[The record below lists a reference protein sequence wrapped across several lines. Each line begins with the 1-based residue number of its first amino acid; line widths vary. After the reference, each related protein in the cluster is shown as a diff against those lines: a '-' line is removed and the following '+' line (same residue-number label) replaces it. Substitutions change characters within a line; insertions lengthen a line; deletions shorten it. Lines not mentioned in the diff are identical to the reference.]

1 MVPFGGAGHNVI
13 HFFEVGQV
21 IEIHLILLF
30 MIAAAVI
37 AVQVKDL
44 LSSVVAIGAVG
55 VGLAMAFLLLKA
67 PDLAILQ
74 LVVEILSLI
83 ILVHATIRQDLP
95 FSTSGRWLFNTVST
109 LFFIA
114 VFLTIAH
121 NALKSIPPFGSPLS
135 ASPAPSAAGISS
147 AKEGT
152 GNLVTAILGKAR
164 AIDTLGE
171 VAALFTAVVGV
182 LAVSRKIGRT
192 GGGDGL

>member
-1 MVPFGGAGHNVI
+1 M
-13 HFFEVGQV
+13 
-21 IEIHLILLF
+21 IEIHLVLIF

-37 AVQVKDL
+37 AVSVKDL

-83 ILVHATIRQDLP
+83 ILVHATTRQDLP
-95 FSTSGRWLFNTVST
+95 FSTSGRWLFNTIST
-109 LFFIA
+109 LFFVV
-114 VFLTIAH
+114 VFLMVAH
-121 NALKSIPPFGSPLS
+121 KALKGIPIVG
-135 ASPAPSAAGISS
+135 ASLPGAVQPIMENVP
-147 AKEGT
+147 AKEET
-152 GNLVTAILGKAR
+152 GNLVATILMKTR

-182 LAVSRKIGRT
+182 LAISRKIGRT
-192 GGGDGL
+192 GGGNGL

>member
-1 MVPFGGAGHNVI
+1 MT
-13 HFFEVGQV
+13 
-21 IEIHLILLF
+21 EIHLILIF

-67 PDLAILQ
+67 PDLAMLQ
-74 LVVEILSLI
+74 LVVEILSLV

-109 LFFIA
+109 LFFIT
-114 VFLTIAH
+114 VFLMIAH
-121 NALKSIPPFGSPLS
+121 NVLKGIPPFGSPLPVS
-135 ASPAPSAAGISS
+135 AASPAAGDLSV
-147 AKEGT
+147 KEGT
-152 GNLVTAILGKAR
+152 GNLVAAILTKAR

-182 LAVSRKIGRT
+182 LAISRKIGRA

>member
-1 MVPFGGAGHNVI
+1 M
-13 HFFEVGQV
+13 
-21 IEIHLILLF
+21 IEINLILLF

-37 AVQVKDL
+37 AVTVKDL

-109 LFFIA
+109 LFFVA
-114 VFLTIAH
+114 VFIMVAY
-121 NALKSIPPFGSPLS
+121 NALKGIPFFGSSLPKMTG
-135 ASPAPSAAGISS
+135 PI
-147 AKEGT
+147 T
-152 GNLVTAILGKAR
+152 GNLSDKEWAGNLVAAILMKTR

-171 VAALFTAVVGV
+171 VAALFAAVVGV
-182 LAVSRKIGRT
+182 LAISRKIGRT

>member
-1 MVPFGGAGHNVI
+1 
-13 HFFEVGQV
+13 
-21 IEIHLILLF
+21 

-109 LFFIA
+109 LFFVA
-114 VFLTIAH
+114 VFLMIAG
-121 NALKSIPPFGSPLS
+121 NVLKDITAFGSSLS
-135 ASPAPSAAGISS
+135 RVTQPASGSLPV
-147 AKEGT
+147 KEGA
-152 GNLVTAILGKAR
+152 GNLVAAILTKTR

-192 GGGDGL
+192 ERQDGL

>member
-1 MVPFGGAGHNVI
+1 M
-13 HFFEVGQV
+13 
-21 IEIHLILLF
+21 IEIHLVLIF

-37 AVQVKDL
+37 AVSVKDL

-74 LVVEILSLI
+74 LVVEILSLV
-83 ILVHATIRQDLP
+83 ILVHATTKQDLP
-95 FSTSGRWLFNTVST
+95 FSASGRWLFNTVST

-114 VFLTIAH
+114 VFLTIAC
-121 NALKSIPPFGSPLS
+121 NVLKGITLFGVSLS
-135 ASPAPSAAGISS
+135 LEAVRPITENLP

-152 GNLVTAILGKAR
+152 GNLVAVILQKTR

-182 LAVSRKIGRT
+182 LAISRKIGRT
-192 GGGDGL
+192 GGGDGI

>member
-1 MVPFGGAGHNVI
+1 M
-13 HFFEVGQV
+13 
-21 IEIHLILLF
+21 IEINIILIF

-37 AVQVKDL
+37 AVTVKDL

-55 VGLAMAFLLLKA
+55 VGLAMAFLILKA

-83 ILVHATIRQDLP
+83 ILVHATTRQDLP

-109 LFFIA
+109 LFFTA
-114 VFLTIAH
+114 VFLMI
-121 NALKSIPPFGSPLS
+121 ALKVLKGIPAFGSP
-135 ASPAPSAAGISS
+135 SPGAAEAIMENLH
-147 AKEGT
+147 AKEGA
-152 GNLVTAILGKAR
+152 GNLVTAILMKIR

-182 LAVSRKIGRT
+182 LAISRKIGRT

>member
-1 MVPFGGAGHNVI
+1 M
-13 HFFEVGQV
+13 
-21 IEIHLILLF
+21 IEIHLILIF

-37 AVQVKDL
+37 AVAVKDL

-83 ILVHATIRQDLP
+83 ILVHATTRQDLP

-109 LFFIA
+109 LFFTA
-114 VFLTIAH
+114 VFLMIAH
-121 NALKSIPPFGSPLS
+121 KALKSIPVFGVPPLGTVRPIIGNL
-135 ASPAPSAAGISS
+135 PAT
-147 AKEGT
+147 EGA
-152 GNLVTAILGKAR
+152 GNLVTAILMKTR
-164 AIDTLGE
+164 LIDTLGE

-182 LAVSRKIGRT
+182 LAISRKIGRT
-192 GGGDGL
+192 GEGDDL

>member
-1 MVPFGGAGHNVI
+1 MPSGDAGHNVLHLRKI
-13 HFFEVGQV
+13 GKM
-21 IEIHLILLF
+21 IEIHLILIF

-55 VGLAMAFLLLKA
+55 VGLAMAFLILKA

-83 ILVHATIRQDLP
+83 ILVHATTRQDLP

-109 LFFIA
+109 LFFVV
-114 VFLTIAH
+114 VFLMVAYKV
-121 NALKSIPPFGSPLS
+121 LKGIPVFGSAFTGAVQPIIGNL
-135 ASPAPSAAGISS
+135 P
-147 AKEGT
+147 AKEGS
-152 GNLVTAILGKAR
+152 GNLVSAILMRAR

-182 LAVSRKIGRT
+182 LAISRKIGRT
-192 GGGDGL
+192 ERQDGL